1 MKKIFLPALVLA
13 LFSSSLWAQQAS
25 PSRSPA
31 PGGQAASSNPYQ
43 FLGGTAAPAGGAS
56 GAPVAAPSSGA
67 GYQGNLNAPSGF
79 WYLYGAVGK
88 PTTDVSWIGGT
99 NPNTGAANGY
109 KLIVGYF
116 PKNGNQSN
124 FGEGLSYEG
133 GLVSYGQATVDAG
146 GTNTGN
152 NAKVLSKVFSA
163 VWNMKDQKW
172 TLRAG
177 AGLALNTLSDGASP
191 SVQENNMALRWHVG
205 AAYKVADSIHIVGE
219 YETTKAKSDSNPDIK
234 PGDITLTMMSLGVRV
249 DWQ

>member
-13 LFSSSLWAQQAS
+13 LFSTSLWAQQAS

-31 PGGQAASSNPYQ
+31 PGGQGGGSNSYQ
-43 FLGGTAAPAGGAS
+43 FLGGSPAPAGNAGGPS
-56 GAPVAAPSSGA
+56 AAPSSGA
-67 GYQGNLNAPSGF
+67 GYQGNLTAPSGF
-79 WYLYGAVGK
+79 WYFYGAIGK

-99 NPNTGAANGY
+99 NPNTGAGNGG
-109 KLIVGYF
+109 KILVGYF

-133 GLVSYGQATVDAG
+133 GLVSYGKATVDAG
-146 GTNTGN
+146 TSPAN
-152 NAKVLSKVFSA
+152 NAKVLGKVVSA
-163 VWNMKDQKW
+163 VWNIKDQKW

-177 AGLALNTLSDGASP
+177 AGLAFNTLSDGASP
-191 SVQENNMALRWHVG
+191 SVQENNMALRWHLG

-219 YETTKAKSDSNPDIK
+219 YESTKAKSESNPVINA
-234 PGDITLTMMSLGVRV
+234 GDVNLTMMSLGVRV